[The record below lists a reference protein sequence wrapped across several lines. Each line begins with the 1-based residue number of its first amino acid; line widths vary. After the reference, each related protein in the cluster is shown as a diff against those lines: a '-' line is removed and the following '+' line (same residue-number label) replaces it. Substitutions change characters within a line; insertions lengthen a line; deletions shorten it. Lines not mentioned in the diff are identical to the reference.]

1 MAEIFSGIVCGYA
14 LALIVTPLAAVALI
28 RIRVHNEWLQRIVP
42 AETPLLAWSLV
53 LHSFWFLVLTG
64 IGMVFGL
71 LLYGLND
78 SHPANGLGSPN
89 AVFTTVIIAT
99 VAIAVLPLAVVLPRW
114 RIALLAAGLVFAAT
128 FGWIMPYLA
137 QIGPG
142 QN

>member
-1 MAEIFSGIVCGYA
+1 MAEIFSGILCGYA
-14 LALIVTPLAAVALI
+14 LALIVTPLAALAMI
-28 RIRVHNEWLQRIVP
+28 RMRIESEWLRRVVP
-42 AETPLLAWSLV
+42 VDTPLLAWSFV
-53 LHSFWFLVLTG
+53 MHTFWFITLTG

-128 FGWIMPYLA
+128 FGWIMPYLT